1 MYILKTKFHIMFMP
15 LSSVEIVIITLVII
29 LATVLIIIL
38 FGTVSYLPEL
48 SKTSETYCEQDKD
61 CACGININ
69 TGGCFYGKRQYVNTQ
84 KQCPDFC
91 SGFAGNLIIKC
102 VNNECKQIS
111 TS

>member
-1 MYILKTKFHIMFMP
+1 MFMP
-15 LSSVEIVIITLVII
+15 LSSVAVVIIALVII
-29 LATVLIIIL
+29 LLALVAIIIM
-38 FGTVSYLPEL
+38 FSTVSYFSEPL
-48 SKTSETYCEQDKD
+48 SEIYCRQDKD

-69 TGGCFYGKRQYVNTQ
+69 TGDCFYGNKKYVNTQ

-91 SGFAGNLIIKC
+91 SGFAGNLISKC